1 MLTRA
6 HCTNLCL
13 LTILL
18 STPLVSSKAAT
29 LSQANESLQHGRVDE
44 ATSQLQSIL
53 ATQPA
58 NAQAHQLLCR
68 SYYAQDLADPSIHE
82 CELAVANAPNDS
94 ANHLW
99 LGRAYGLKASHAGPF
114 TALGLAKKVRSEF
127 EQAVAADPN
136 NIHAASDL
144 GEFYIGA
151 PGIVGGGVD
160 KAEALASRIQPRFP
174 AQAHR
179 LRALIA
185 LKKKDTVTA
194 ESEFKAAANTSR
206 APEAYIDLASFYQ
219 RHDNPDQAVATIKAA
234 IAADPAKDD
243 ALVDAASILTSAHR
257 APELAVHLLQ
267 EYLSSPARSDAAPTF
282 KVHLQLGNLL
292 EQRGE
297 HIAAHNEYTA
307 ALALASNY
315 TPTRKALQTH

>member
-6 HCTNLCL
+6 HRINIIL
-13 LTILL
+13 LAILL
-18 STPLVSSKAAT
+18 SAPLVSSQASS
-29 LSQANESLQHGRVDE
+29 LSQANEALQRGRVDE
-44 ATSQLQSIL
+44 ATAQLQTIL
-53 ATQPA
+53 ANQPG

-160 KAEALASRIQPRFP
+160 KAEALAARIQPRFP

-179 LRALIA
+179 LQALIA
-185 LKKKDTVTA
+185 LKKKDSVTA
-194 ESEFKAAANTSR
+194 ESEFKAAANASR
-206 APEAYIDLASFYQ
+206 SPEAYIDLASFYQ
-219 RHDNPDQAVATIKAA
+219 RHDNPDLAVATIKSA
-234 IAADPAKDD
+234 IAADSAKDD

-257 APELAVHLLQ
+257 SPELAERLLR
-267 EYLSSPARSDAAPTF
+267 EYLVSPARSDATPAF
-282 KVHLQLGNLL
+282 KVHLQLGDLL
-292 EQRGE
+292 DQRGD
-297 HIAAHNEYTA
+297 HAAAHNEYAA
-307 ALALASNY
+307 ALALASNFA
-315 TPTRKALQTH
+315 PARKALQTH